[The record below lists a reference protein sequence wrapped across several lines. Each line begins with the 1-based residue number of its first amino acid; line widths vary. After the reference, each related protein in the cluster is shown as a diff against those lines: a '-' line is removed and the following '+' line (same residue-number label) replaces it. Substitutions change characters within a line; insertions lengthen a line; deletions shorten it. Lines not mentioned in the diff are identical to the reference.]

1 MTGDGQVRPKKKKE
15 VKIVLLER
23 SVRKVE

>member
-1 MTGDGQVRPKKKKE
+1 

-23 SVRKVE
+23 ATKHYS